1 VKIAVVIPAL
11 DEADRIGPAI
21 LSALAPGV
29 DVLVVDGGSRDRT
42 WEAAR
47 EAGAR
52 VIDSSPGRA
61 RQLQAGVEA
70 SASEAVVLLHADTL
84 LPAGWSDAVR
94 AALAEPAVVGGAF
107 SFAFAAPPQPSS
119 PWIRARLRFVAWGV
133 RLRLRFWQ
141 LPYGDQA
148 LFARRASLAEV
159 GGVPQVAMME
169 DLDLV
174 AALRARG
181 QLRIL
186 PEAVATSPRRYLSGG
201 VLRTMLRN
209 WVALSAWRLGVSRD
223 AVARWYAR

>member
-21 LSALAPGV
+21 QSALAPGV

-42 WEAAR
+42 QEAAR

-52 VIDSSPGRA
+52 VIDSRPGRA

-84 LPAGWSDAVR
+84 LPAGWSESVR

-107 SFAFAAPPQPSS
+107 SFAFADPPQPSS
-119 PWIRARLRFVAWGV
+119 RRTRARLRFVAWGV

-174 AALRARG
+174 AALRTRG
-181 QLRIL
+181 ELRIL
-186 PEAVATSPRRYLSGG
+186 PETVATSPRRYLVGG

-209 WVALSAWRLGVSRD
+209 WVALSAWRLGVPRD

>member
-1 VKIAVVIPAL
+1 MKIAVVIPAL
-11 DEADRIGPAI
+11 DEADSIGPAI
-21 LSALAPGV
+21 RSALAPGV

-42 WEAAR
+42 REAAR

-52 VIDSSPGRA
+52 VIDSRPGRA

-70 SASEAVVLLHADTL
+70 STSEAVVLLHADTL
-84 LPAGWSDAVR
+84 LPAGWCDSVR

-107 SFAFAAPPQPSS
+107 SFAFAAPPEPSS
-119 PWIRARLRFVAWGV
+119 PRTRARLRFVEWGV

-174 AALRARG
+174 AALRSRG
-181 QLRIL
+181 ELRIL